1 MHLCIFTDMSDNRHS
16 ERNAKSVI
24 TILPHRE
31 LPPTVEEIFGKN
43 EFSDVEL
50 GMLQMQV
57 LWFISH
63 KPQHGYELMK
73 TLNDIK
79 KTKVGQGTLYPVLQ
93 KMEKQKLIKG
103 VVDDTRIVYHITPE
117 GKRIM
122 EEGCADFSR
131 TFFGIFQD
139 FVCKQCLH

>member
-1 MHLCIFTDMSDNRHS
+1 MSDNRH
-16 ERNAKSVI
+16 NQKIDVKSI
-24 TILPHRE
+24 SLRPHRE
-31 LPPTVEEIFGKN
+31 LPPTAEEIFGKK

-103 VVDDTRIVYHITPE
+103 VVDDTRVVYHITSE
-117 GKRIM
+117 GKSVM